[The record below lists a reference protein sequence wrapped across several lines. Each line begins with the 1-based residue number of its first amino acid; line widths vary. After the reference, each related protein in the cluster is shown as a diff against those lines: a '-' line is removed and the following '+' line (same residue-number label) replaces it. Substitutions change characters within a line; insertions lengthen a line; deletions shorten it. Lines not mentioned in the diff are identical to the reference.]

1 MVKRINK
8 TNLYT
13 FLCVISAV
21 SLITANLCAIKNESF
36 FGLTLGGGIVT
47 IVIDYVVS
55 DLVAEVYGLSKALHM
70 RLMAIFGNVLSVAL
84 LATVVW
90 LPSADGFTMQNEF
103 ASIFSLSPLMLLAS
117 MLAFFCGTRVN
128 DWLMSIWHEKNG
140 EKGLFQRCILSTVAG
155 GIVDTVV
162 FTLVAYGL
170 SYSWVDNMENI
181 LLTYGLKI
189 LVETTVFPIITVHA
203 ISWAKKL
210 PVE

>member
-1 MVKRINK
+1 MVKNVNK

-13 FLCVISAV
+13 FLCVISAA

-36 FGLTLGGGIVT
+36 FGLTLGGGIIT

-55 DLVAEVYGLSKALHM
+55 DLVAEVYGLKKALHM
-70 RLMAIFGNVLSVAL
+70 RLMAIFANVLSVAL

-90 LPSADGFTMQNEF
+90 LPAADGFTMQSEF
-103 ASIFSLSPLMLLAS
+103 ASIFSLSPLMLSAS

-128 DWLMSIWHEKNG
+128 DWLMSRWHEMNG
-140 EKGLFQRCILSTVAG
+140 KRGLFRRCILSTVAG

-170 SYSWVDNMENI
+170 TYSWMDNLENI
-181 LLTYGLKI
+181 ILTYGLKI
-189 LVETTVFPIITVHA
+189 LVEVIVFPIITVHA
-203 ISWAKKL
+203 IGWAKKL
-210 PVE
+210 PAA